1 MRDPDVTALTSDEL
15 ARARRELAASLALAR
30 PDSAVRGPILAQL
43 NAIDAEL
50 AERGGQHQAGRA
62 SVVNLTPGQQERIGG
77 LSDQWSFFWDK
88 RRAVWMAAE
97 DCPDG
102 AQVEEADLDVLLA
115 RLPVIGA
122 ARD

>member
-1 MRDPDVTALTSDEL
+1 MRDPDVTSLTSGEL
-15 ARARRELAASLALAR
+15 ERARRELAASLALAR
-30 PDSAVRGPILAQL
+30 PDSAVRGPILVQL
-43 NAIDAEL
+43 SAIDAEL
-50 AERGGQHQAGRA
+50 AERGGQRPAGGGA
-62 SVVNLTPGQQERIGG
+62 VVNLTPGQQERIGQ